1 MLMTPQGASFLSTNT
16 DDDDISAFVQDIDAR
31 KPLVG
36 MREQSTPPQTVSP
49 EEDSSSGREERSSSV
64 HSRTRTGSMPEPML
78 ATKAAVDERL
88 REMNEAFMTSLRG
101 LGGRRR
107 ARQGSGNGSGAT
119 TENRPDREG
128 VGSGATRIDIGGIAL
143 PPEYVRPRLGSAA
156 SAGSGFSIASGEVLG
171 RMDPEVPGDTGRCN
185 R

>member
-1 MLMTPQGASFLSTNT
+1 MTPQGASFLSTNT

-36 MREQSTPPQTVSP
+36 MREQSTPPQPVSP
-49 EEDSSSGREERSSSV
+49 EAESGEGRGAPSPGAYS
-64 HSRTRTGSMPEPML
+64 HTRTGSMPEPML
-78 ATKAAVDERL
+78 ATEAAVDERL

-107 ARQGSGNGSGAT
+107 ARQGSGNGTGAA
-119 TENRPDREG
+119 TEDRPDRTEA
-128 VGSGATRIDIGGIAL
+128 SGATRIDVGGIAL

-156 SAGSGFSIASGEVLG
+156 SAGSAFSIASGEVLG